1 MNLQIVSPEKVYYSG
16 DVAIVT
22 LPGILGTFTVL
33 ENHAPIISA
42 LQKGNIVYK
51 QKDSVENSL
60 QIEGGFAEV
69 NNNTITV
76 CVENAQ

>member
-1 MNLQIVSPEKVYYSG
+1 MKLDIVSPEKVYYSG
-16 DVAIVT
+16 DVALVT
-22 LPGILGTFTVL
+22 LPGILGAFTIL

-51 QKDSVENSL
+51 LTNSAENTL
-60 QIEGGFAEV
+60 HIEGGFAEI

-76 CVENAQ
+76 CIENAQ